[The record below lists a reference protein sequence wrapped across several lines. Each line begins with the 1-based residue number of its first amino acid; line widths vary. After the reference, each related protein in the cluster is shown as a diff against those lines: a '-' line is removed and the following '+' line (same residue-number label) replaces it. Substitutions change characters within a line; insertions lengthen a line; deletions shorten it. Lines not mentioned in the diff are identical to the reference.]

1 MPQASARRLPFG
13 HPRICSQIT
22 GDSALQCWSGCEIS
36 PRVHHFYS
44 RPCGRGDVAVTVAPA
59 DTVTFLLTPL
69 REGRHAVGFPLAS
82 TVLFLLTPL
91 REGRHT
97 AAAPVNPT
105 SCISTHAPAGGAT
118 RGTSCPCLSLCNFYS
133 RPCGRGDLRD
143 FPVFHVG
150 IAISTHAPAGGATI
164 GPHSFRKVYAVISTH
179 APAGGATP
187 VSHTEGEAIALFL
200 LTPLREGRLEL
211 DVLALCLVD
220 FYSRPCGRGD
230 FSQSPVGPPG
240 VISTHAPAGGATKPY
255 FLINLIFSLF
265 LLTPLREGRP
275 AAGRDRKKN
284 GRDFY
289 SRPCGRG
296 DRGRSKSRRKGI
308 DFYSRP
314 CGRGDETID
323 ALGQVKNEFL
333 LTPLREGR
341 RTLH

>member
-1 MPQASARRLPFG
+1 MKF
-13 HPRICSQIT
+13 
-22 GDSALQCWSGCEIS
+22 
-36 PRVHHFYS
+36 
-44 RPCGRGDVAVTVAPA
+44 
-59 DTVTFLLTPL
+59 L
-69 REGRHAVGFPLAS
+69 REY
-82 TVLFLLTPL
+82 T
-91 REGRHT
+91 
-97 AAAPVNPT
+97 
-105 SCISTHAPAGGAT
+105 
-118 RGTSCPCLSLCNFYS
+118 
-133 RPCGRGDLRD
+133 
-143 FPVFHVG
+143 
-150 IAISTHAPAGGATI
+150 ISTHAPAGGATI

-314 CGRGDETID
+314 CGRGDGLCIEDIKATST
-323 ALGQVKNEFL
+323 FL

-341 RTLH
+341 RARQLHRAAVRKHFYSRPCGRGDEVMEGTTLTEPLISTHAPAGGAT